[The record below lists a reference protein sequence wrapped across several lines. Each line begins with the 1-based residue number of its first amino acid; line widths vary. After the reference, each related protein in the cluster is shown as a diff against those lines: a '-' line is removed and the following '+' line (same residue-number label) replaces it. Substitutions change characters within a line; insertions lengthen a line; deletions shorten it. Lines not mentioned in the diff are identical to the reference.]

1 MLREALRGTIFQK
14 ISPCPLQKPHR
25 KGGGESSAAA
35 KAGKCGQ
42 PQGGLLLQLCCCG
55 FARPSLRPRIGL
67 LFMEPRPFLKRS
79 ETAAKAVCLTDRRA
93 IAESEA
99 FTGRGHMWFLFA
111 ILLSIIPRLVFAVIV
126 FAKISGEVVFHIGFP
141 QEKSA
146 RRAKKGC
153 FYAFSSGISCFPQDF
168 PTACGKNRSGKP
180 TRMTGF
186 RGATDRFEMP
196 EIQKLSE

>member
-1 MLREALRGTIFQK
+1 MRGTIFQK
-14 ISPCPLQKPHR
+14 ISPRPLQKPHR

-42 PQGGLLLQLCCCG
+42 PRGGLLLQLCCCG

-146 RRAKKGC
+146 RRAKKRL
-153 FYAFSSGISCFPQDF
+153 FLRFFQRNFMLS
-168 PTACGKNRSGKP
+168 
-180 TRMTGF
+180 TGF
-186 RGATDRFEMP
+186 SHSLWKKPLRKTYSNDGVPWQRGQIRNAPHSPAFD
-196 EIQKLSE
+196 

>member
-1 MLREALRGTIFQK
+1 MNHFSKDFPTPLAKAAPKRRGRILRG
-14 ISPCPLQKPHR
+14 SESR
-25 KGGGESSAAA
+25 KMRSAA
-35 KAGKCGQ
+35 
-42 PQGGLLLQLCCCG
+42 GGLLLQLCCCG

-141 QEKSA
+141 QEKST